1 MYSAFKN
8 IQVNIYGESHA
19 PEIGVNLLGIPRG
32 IRISEEEVQKL
43 VDRRKASNNAWSTRR
58 NEEDKVEILSGIEN
72 GVTDGNEIHARI
84 VNTDIRSK
92 DYESIKNMPRPSHAD
107 YSAYLKNNSPVP
119 IPGSGKYS
127 GRMTAALCIAG
138 GIAKQVLEKEG
149 IKIYAY
155 VSSIAGIKAKGYA
168 DGISKENL
176 EKSQTYSIYNIES
189 QERADIWTDAI
200 LKVRELGDSVGGI
213 IECVVLNMK
222 KGVGDA
228 LFEGL
233 EGRISQSIYAI
244 PAVKG
249 VEFGAGFDI
258 ANKFGSE
265 ANDQFAVENGEVT
278 LLTNNAGGINGGI
291 SNGEPILLRVAFR
304 PTPSISK
311 TQQSVNLETKEI
323 KQINI
328 EGRHDACIVPRAVPV
343 VESAVALALLDAILD
358 K

>member
-8 IQVNIYGESHA
+8 IQVKIYGESHA

-311 TQQSVNLETKEI
+311 TQQSVDLTTKEI

>member
-8 IQVNIYGESHA
+8 IQVKIYGESHA

-189 QERADIWTDAI
+189 QERANIWTDAI

-311 TQQSVNLETKEI
+311 TQQSVDLTTKEI